1 MSCLAHANF
10 DEVGNV
16 CSLSESNKI
25 LDDLKVS
32 ALERS
37 NDQQR
42 KVASVVRFVTRKLK
56 LKVNETK
63 IAVHRADET
72 EFLGFAFRSRKA
84 NVNVTAKNLAKL
96 KQRVRELTARNR
108 GVSFSRMVAELSRYL
123 RGDGVFRTGLSQTD
137 LAVFGRLDSS
147 PRSHVLVE
155 AVADLLLDQP
165 KRRCCWLGSE
175 KLYSAYAFLFFGN
188 RLGRRWFLLLR
199 LRYCWLPRW

>member
-123 RGDGVFRTGLSQTD
+123 RGWMGYFALDCRKQIWSSLDGWIRRRVRIIRNG
-137 LAVFGRLDSS
+137 
-147 PRSHVLVE
+147 
-155 AVADLLLDQP
+155 
-165 KRRCCWLGSE
+165 KRRS
-175 KLYSAYAFLFFGN
+175 KK
-188 RLGRRWFLLLR
+188 
-199 LRYCWLPRW
+199 